1 MEKLDA
7 TWDRMSQPQID
18 SRTLTP
24 PTAGA
29 QRLANLL
36 VIVTLAVALLLGW
49 ALKTAVEGRTQT
61 YSDDQITFAYPA
73 TWVVD
78 QDLDGNPMLRNPQS
92 ASRLFNDRVVVI
104 QGDVP
109 SSGLP
114 AGSPLVDAATSWTL
128 KRSSA
133 LDSFRNLSSEDG
145 YTVAGQPAIR
155 VNYAYVADPAA
166 VLGRPG
172 VPIVVKGSDLVIIT
186 GDRLTVLSGQ
196 SREAD
201 WAAFE
206 PRFLKILE
214 GVTLSARAAG
224 SLNEGGS

>member
-1 MEKLDA
+1 METLEA
-7 TWDRMSQPQID
+7 TGNRPAQPA
-18 SRTLTP
+18 P
-24 PTAGA
+24 APTAGS

-36 VIVTLAVALLLGW
+36 VIVTVCLALLLGW

-61 YSDDQITFAYPA
+61 YSDDQVTFAYPA

-78 QDLDGNPMLRNPQS
+78 QDMDGNPTLRDPQS
-92 ASRLFNDRVVVI
+92 ASRLFNNRLVVVHA
-104 QGDVP
+104 DVP

-114 AGSPLVDAATSWTL
+114 ASSPLADAATAWTL

-133 LDSFRNLSSEDG
+133 LDNFRNLSTEDG

-155 VNYAYVADPAA
+155 VDYAYVTDPAA
-166 VLGRPG
+166 ALGRPG
-172 VPIVVKGSDLVIIT
+172 VPIVVKGSDLLIIT

-206 PRFLKILE
+206 SQFLEILE
-214 GVTLSARAAG
+214 NAALSARAAG